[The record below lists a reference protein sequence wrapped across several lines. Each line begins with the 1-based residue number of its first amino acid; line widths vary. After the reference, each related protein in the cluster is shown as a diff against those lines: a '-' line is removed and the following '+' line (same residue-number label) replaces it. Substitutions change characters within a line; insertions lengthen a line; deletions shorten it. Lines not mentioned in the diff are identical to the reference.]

1 MGFPFSKVQP
11 LTLLPDLSHVRC
23 SAKGKALKEIGEL
36 FMGNQADRAWI
47 ERGDSTRQCHKTPKK
62 EIKISAGH

>member
-11 LTLLPDLSHVRC
+11 LTLLPYLSHARC

-36 FMGNQADRAWI
+36 FTGNQADRAWI
-47 ERGDSTRQCHKTPKK
+47 QSFGSTRQCHKTPKK